1 MTITIRRKVLC
12 SSSDILQYDA
22 KNLFFF
28 RCKLRQCY
36 GAHRGSEGIAE
47 IAPDGFDVHTRMV
60 QNLLFRIAEYGE
72 SPIFKEWLSFES
84 ALQNQYV
91 NMASFCAPP
100 QRF

>member
-36 GAHRGSEGIAE
+36 GAHRGREGIAE

-60 QNLLFRIAEYGE
+60 QNLLFRIAEYGGV
-72 SPIFKEWLSFES
+72 SDI
-84 ALQNQYV
+84 
-91 NMASFCAPP
+91 
-100 QRF
+100 